1 MSIEGIDDIDL
12 SLEKISNIQD
22 YENKIKTTKPW
33 LTNND

>member
-1 MSIEGIDDIDL
+1 MEGTDDIAL
-12 SLEKISNIQD
+12 SLEKATNIQD